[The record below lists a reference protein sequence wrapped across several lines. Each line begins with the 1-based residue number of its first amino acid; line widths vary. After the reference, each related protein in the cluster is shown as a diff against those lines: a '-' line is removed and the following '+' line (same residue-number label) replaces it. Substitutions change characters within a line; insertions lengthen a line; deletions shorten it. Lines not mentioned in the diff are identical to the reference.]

1 MSQTDRKTADAAT
14 SGDAPVADVIVV
26 GTGPSGLIASILL
39 ARSGF
44 TTVLVGPAAP
54 RDDRRTTALLDS
66 SVRILDR
73 LGLWPAIAK
82 HAAPLKLMRIVDDT
96 KRLFRAPETVFD
108 SAEIGLDAFGYNILN
123 ENLNAVLQEAAAQTP
138 GLRRVE
144 GFVTGIVHHEADCEV
159 MVAGNGALRGTLLVG
174 ADGRNS
180 RVRDAAGIDV
190 KRWTYDQAALVLN
203 LRHTLTHRDTST
215 EFHTPSGPFTLV
227 PLADGRS
234 SLVCVERPAEAERLA
249 ALPPETLSLELEK
262 RAKSFL
268 GKMQLDGDVQI
279 YPLSGMTALQV
290 AARRS
295 ALIGETAHVFPPIG
309 AQGLNLSLRDIEALG
324 RVLERARADG
334 LDIGG
339 DEVMARY
346 ERSRRTD
353 IATRTTAVDLLN
365 RTLLADFL
373 PIQML
378 RSVGLYLAGRIPPLR
393 KLMMREGVA
402 PGFISA
408 RGDDSLLGRLSR

>member
-1 MSQTDRKTADAAT
+1 MSQSDRNAENEKASRAD
-14 SGDAPVADVIVV
+14 VADVIIA
-26 GTGPSGLIASILL
+26 GTGPSGLIAAILL
-39 ARSGF
+39 ARSGLD
-44 TTVLVGPAAP
+44 TVLVGPAAP
-54 RDDRRTTALLDS
+54 RDDRRTTALLES

-73 LGLWPAIAK
+73 IGLWPAIAR
-82 HAAPLKLMRIVDDT
+82 HAAPLKRMRIVDDT

-123 ENLNAVLQEAAAQTP
+123 EDLNVILHDAAATTP
-138 GLRRVE
+138 SLRRVE
-144 GFVTGIVHHEADCEV
+144 GFVTGIVHHAHDCEV
-159 MVAGNGALRGTLLVG
+159 MVAGAGSLRARLLVG

-180 RVRDAAGIDV
+180 RVREAAGIGV
-190 KRWTYDQAALVLN
+190 KRWNYDQAALVLN
-203 LRHTLTHRDTST
+203 LRHDRPHHDTST

-227 PLADGRS
+227 PLGDGRS
-234 SLVCVERPAEAERLA
+234 SLVCVERPAEAERLTT
-249 ALPPETLSLELEK
+249 LSPEALSLELER

-268 GKMQLDGDVQI
+268 GKMRVDGPVQI
-279 YPLSGMTALQV
+279 YPLSGMTAEKV
-290 AARRS
+290 AAKRS

-324 RVLERARADG
+324 HVLERARAEH

-339 DEVMARY
+339 EEVMARY
-346 ERSRRTD
+346 ERARRTD

-373 PIQML
+373 PIQMM